1 MNNGKYINKTLADFV
16 MERDS
21 IAQDILPPRFSQNLT
36 YMILIRFQLRFLS
49 LLLKLKF
56 G

>member
-21 IAQDILPPRFSQNLT
+21 IAQDIFTKFNL
-36 YMILIRFQLRFLS
+36 YDSYSISIKIF
-49 LLLKLKF
+49 KF
-56 G
+56 IIKT